1 MNPIRTTPPTIKQ
14 NLIIVILLVLTNS
27 VIKGIFLESN
37 SLGGDEPFS
46 VYFAQM
52 DISSIIELLS
62 EGNNPPFYEVFLHF
76 WINIFGISEFSVRFP
91 SLIFSSITILFIYQ
105 LGRKHLNHRIGIYAS
120 ILFIF
125 SNYHVIFAH
134 EARVYALL
142 GMLTAMSMY
151 YYLEII
157 KLTSSINQSL
167 NELSKK
173 ILIRKLTLLILV
185 NTLIIYAHY
194 FGFFILLV
202 QFLFFVFNRSLITEY
217 WKQILLITMIIAILY
232 LPNLIVF
239 FIRFIESSGQGTWM
253 KKPDG
258 IVDLYNMIWKFTNA
272 PIVAALI
279 IVLIISSLIKWI
291 IVRREDESLLPFQ
304 LMIFWFVFIFFFM
317 FGISYFVPMFLD
329 RYLMPAA
336 IAFCFV
342 VGICMDYLIKRP
354 KLRYI
359 IPTVICIILIATVK
373 PNKSNKRN
381 SKEAIEWAMSI
392 NKSNTLVIISPKS
405 FVLDFS
411 YYYNKKLFKDY
422 NTRDIYANID
432 KGLRMEDIHGINSID
447 EIDLSNWK
455 RVIYLDASA
464 DFNNP
469 NNNINN
475 VLNEK
480 YEKQNSRE
488 VYEIYT
494 ISEFKMNH

>member
-1 MNPIRTTPPTIKQ
+1 MNSISIIHPSQKQ
-14 NLIIVILLVLTNS
+14 NAIIVFILILTNF
-27 VIKGIFLESN
+27 ILKGIFLASN

-46 VYFAQM
+46 VYFSQM

-62 EGNNPPFYEVFLHF
+62 KGNNPPFHEVFLHF
-76 WINIFGISEFSVRFP
+76 WIKIFGISEFSVRFP
-91 SLIFSSITILFIYQ
+91 SLIFSSITVFFIYQ

-142 GMLTAMSMY
+142 GMLTTMSMY
-151 YYLEII
+151 FYLEII
-157 KLTSSINQSL
+157 KLLSSVNQSTK
-167 NELSKK
+167 ELSKK
-173 ILIRKLTLLILV
+173 VIIRKLILLILI

-194 FGFFILLV
+194 FGFFILVV
-202 QFLFFVFNRSLITEY
+202 QFLFFVFNRSLISKY
-217 WKQILLITMIIAILY
+217 WKQLFLITLIIAMLY

-239 FIRFIESSGQGTWM
+239 FNRFIESSGEGTWM
-253 KKPDG
+253 KEPDG
-258 IVDLYNMIWKFTNA
+258 VVDLYNMIWKFTNA
-272 PIVAALI
+272 PIVAALAI
-279 IVLIISSLIKWI
+279 TLMVSGLIKFI
-291 IVRREDESLLPFQ
+291 IVRKKESSLLPSR

-317 FGISYFVPMFLD
+317 FGISYVVPMFLD

-342 VGICMDYLIKRP
+342 IGICMDYIIKKP
-354 KLRYI
+354 KFRYI
-359 IPTVICIILIATVK
+359 IPAIICILLIVTVK

-381 SKEAIEWAMSI
+381 AKEAIELVESI
-392 NKSNTLVIISPKS
+392 NNSNTLVIISPKN
-405 FVLDFS
+405 FILDFS
-411 YYYNKKLFKDY
+411 YYHDQKLFKDY
-422 NTRDIYANID
+422 NTEDIYANAD
-432 KGLRMEDIHGINSID
+432 KGLRMENIHGINSID
-447 EIDLSNWK
+447 EIDLSNWE

-480 YEKQNSRE
+480 YDKQNQYE

-494 ISEFKMNH
+494 ISEFQVKK